1 MTITFMSDTIRR
13 HHIAIKQEKFS
24 PSYHVIDY
32 DIKAQRTD
40 SERIYPTMQKAKT
53 RYNALVR
60 KYR

>member
-1 MTITFMSDTIRR
+1 MTITFTSDTIKG
-13 HHIAIKQEKFS
+13 HHIAIKQEKIF

-32 DIKAQRTD
+32 DMRAQRTD
-40 SERIYPTMQKAKT
+40 SERIYPTMQKAKA